1 MVTSRDL
8 DRIKSSNLGRGEAV
22 QSSVN
27 VPSIEA
33 GVTFG
38 SVLWRNFGLVKA
50 GVLRVL
56 QLGFSKTFVIVNGTI
71 SDELDLRHSRDRL
84 EVSVEDRFGSFLG
97 FIVAVAVGITLRIE
111 GLVEEDVIIRIRI
124 GRFSSDIPL

>member
-71 SDELDLRHSRDRL
+71 SDELDLRHSRDCF
-84 EVSVEDRFGSFLG
+84 EVGVED
-97 FIVAVAVGITLRIE
+97 
-111 GLVEEDVIIRIRI
+111 
-124 GRFSSDIPL
+124 